1 MIINI
6 KIKTLGG
13 GDNKMSKGKKIV
25 KRIVI
30 LLIILLI
37 ICGIVLFVRSAI
49 RGATQSV
56 ITRSDTCGF
65 VKRQDLTSYSSFS
78 GQISSSDKLMVTAT
92 DPTLKVSKLNVKVG
106 DSVKA
111 GDILCEFDSK
121 KLQEKYDKMVKNS
134 EKVQGASQHSHDL
147 IVRNYD
153 KAKSERETMISKAQS
168 AYNTA
173 VSKRD
178 SAYEEFN
185 RMIDEYNDL
194 YGRQIDA
201 YNAWANTE
209 EGAHDK
215 EYKRQVLDDLSKEC
229 ALAEKNLNALESSL
243 PDLDSA
249 VSAANEAYSA
259 AVEKGDELLQSAQ
272 DALDDEKYSLDD
284 DFDDSQLEEL
294 REKIEKCTVIA
305 ERDGVVTEL
314 NISEGSVPE
323 SGNIMTIENTTDLI
337 VSGKVSEADILKVNE
352 GMEAEIKTSATE
364 DRIIKG
370 RVKRIEKIISS
381 GQAKYDTGGYTVEV
395 SVEEKDSGLLIGMSA
410 SVKII
415 LDRRDNVLSVPYN
428 AIRGGENEG
437 YFIYVA
443 IPQENDMY
451 SISKRK
457 VSKGFEGDFYTEIIS
472 GDIDDGD
479 IVLTDPMGVSEGD
492 LIPLSVPEE

>member
-1 MIINI
+1 
-6 KIKTLGG
+6 
-13 GDNKMSKGKKIV
+13 MSKGKKIV

-30 LLIILLI
+30 LLVILFIIG
-37 ICGIVLFVRSAI
+37 GIVLFVRSAI
-49 RGATQSV
+49 RGATQSIV
-56 ITRSDTCGF
+56 TRSDTCGF
-65 VKRQDLTSYSSFS
+65 VKRQDLTSYASFS
-78 GQISSSDKLMVTAT
+78 GQISSSDKLMVTA

-111 GDILCEFDSK
+111 GDILCEFDSR
-121 KLQEKYDKMVKNS
+121 KLQEQYDKLVKNS
-134 EKVQGASQHSHDL
+134 EKAQGASQHSHDL
-147 IVRNYD
+147 IVRSYN
-153 KAKSERETMISKAQS
+153 KAKSERDSLIAKAQS
-168 AYNTA
+168 SYNTA

-178 SAYEEFN
+178 SAYDTFN
-185 RMIDEYNDL
+185 KMIDEYNRL
-194 YGRQIDA
+194 YSLQVDA
-201 YNAWANTE
+201 YNAWAN
-209 EGAHDK
+209 AADDDPDK
-215 EYKRQVLDDLSKEC
+215 EYKRKVLDDISKEY
-229 ALAEKNLNALESSL
+229 AEAEKELKALEESL

-249 VSAANEAYSA
+249 VSAANEAYNA
-259 AVEKGDELLQSAQ
+259 AVETGDELLQKAQ
-272 DALDDEKYSLDD
+272 DALDDEKYSFDD
-284 DFDDSQLEEL
+284 DSDDSQLEEL
-294 REKIEKCTVIA
+294 RERIEKCTVRA

-337 VSGKVSEADILKVNE
+337 VAGKVSEADILKVNE

-370 RVKRIEKIISS
+370 RIKRIEKIISS
-381 GQAKYDTGGYTVEV
+381 GQARYDTGGYTVEV

-415 LDRRDNVLSVPYN
+415 LDKRENILSVPYN

-443 IPQENDMY
+443 TPQENDMY
-451 SISKRK
+451 SISKCK

-472 GDIDDGD
+472 GYVNEGD

-492 LIPLSVPEE
+492 IIPLSVPEE

>member
-1 MIINI
+1 MG
-6 KIKTLGG
+6 K
-13 GDNKMSKGKKIV
+13 SKKIV

-30 LLIILLI
+30 LLIIFLI
-37 ICGIVLFVRSAI
+37 IGGGVWFVRNAI
-49 RGATQSV
+49 RGATQKV
-56 ITRSDTCGF
+56 TTRSDTCGF

-78 GQISSSDKLMVTAT
+78 GQISSSDKLMVTA

-111 GDILCEFDSK
+111 GDVLCEFDSK
-121 KLQEKYDKMVKNS
+121 KLQEQYDKLVKNN
-134 EKVQGASQHSHDL
+134 EKAQGASQHSHDL
-147 IVRNYD
+147 IIRSYN
-153 KAKSERETMISKAQS
+153 KAKSERDSLIAKAKS
-168 AYNTA
+168 AYDTA

-178 SAYEEFN
+178 NAYNEYN
-185 RMIDEYNDL
+185 RMID
-194 YGRQIDA
+194 A
-201 YNAWANTE
+201 YNELSFRHTDAWNAWQNS
-209 EGAHDK
+209 ADADK
-215 EYKRQVLDDLSKEC
+215 ETTKAVYDAIDKEFKD
-229 ALAEKNLNALESSL
+229 AEKALNAFRDSL
-243 PDLDSA
+243 PDFDSA
-249 VSAANEAYSA
+249 VDAANEAYND
-259 AVEKGDELLQSAQ
+259 AVERGDELVQSAQ
-272 DALDDEKYSLDD
+272 DAIDNEKYSIS
-284 DFDDSQLEEL
+284 DDSADNQLEEL
-294 REKIEKCTVIA
+294 RERIDKCTVRA

-337 VSGKVSEADILKVNE
+337 VAGKVSEADILKVNE

-370 RVKRIEKIISS
+370 RIKRIEKIISS
-381 GQAKYDTGGYTVEV
+381 GQAKYDQGGYTVEV

-415 LDRRDNVLSVPYN
+415 LDKREDVLSVPYN

-443 IPQENDMY
+443 TPQENDVY

-457 VSKGFEGDFYTEIIS
+457 ISKGFEGDFYTEIIS
-472 GDIDDGD
+472 GDVNEGD
-479 IVLTDPMGVSEGD
+479 IVLTDPVGVSEGD

>member
-1 MIINI
+1 MGN
-6 KIKTLGG
+6 
-13 GDNKMSKGKKIV
+13 SKKII

-37 ICGIVLFVRSAI
+37 IGGGVLFVRNAI
-49 RGATQSV
+49 RGATQSIV
-56 ITRSDTCGF
+56 TRSDTCGF

-78 GQISSSDKLMVTAT
+78 GQISSSDKLMVTA

-111 GDILCEFDSK
+111 GDILCEFDSR
-121 KLQEKYDKMVKNS
+121 KLQDQYDKLVRNS

-147 IVRNYD
+147 IVRNYNKAQSEKD
-153 KAKSERETMISKAQS
+153 SLISKAKS
-168 AYNTA
+168 AYDTA

-178 SAYEEFN
+178 AAYDEYN
-185 RMIDEYNDL
+185 RMIDAYNEL
-194 YGRQIDA
+194 YSRQIDV
-201 YNAWANTE
+201 YNAWANTPDD
-209 EGAHDK
+209 AHNK
-215 EYKRQVLDDLSKEC
+215 ESMKMELDALENEFKE
-229 ALAEKNLNALESSL
+229 AEKELAAFQESL
-243 PDLDSA
+243 PGFDSA
-249 VSAANEAYSA
+249 VDAASEAYNA
-259 AVEKGDELLQSAQ
+259 AVEKGDELIQSAQ
-272 DALDDEKYSLDD
+272 DALDNEKYTVSDD
-284 DFDDSQLEEL
+284 SGDSQLEEL
-294 REKIEKCTVIA
+294 RERIEKCTVRA

-323 SGNIMTIENTTDLI
+323 SGNIMTIENTSELI

-364 DRIIKG
+364 DRIIRG
-370 RVKRIEKIISS
+370 RIKRIEKIISS
-381 GQAKYDTGGYTVEV
+381 GKAKYETGGYTVEV

-415 LDRRDNVLSVPYN
+415 LDKREDVLSVPYD

-437 YFIYVA
+437 YFIFVA
-443 IPQENDMY
+443 TPQENDMY

-457 VSKGFEGDFYTEIIS
+457 ISKGFEGDYYTEIIS
-472 GDIDDGD
+472 GYVNEGD
-479 IVLTDPMGVSEGD
+479 IVLTDPVGVSDGD

>member
-1 MIINI
+1 MG
-6 KIKTLGG
+6 K
-13 GDNKMSKGKKIV
+13 SKKII

-37 ICGIVLFVRSAI
+37 IGGGVLFVRNAI
-49 RGATQSV
+49 RSATQSV
-56 ITRSDTCGF
+56 VTPSDTCGF

-78 GQISSSDKLMVTAT
+78 GQISSSDKLMVTA

-121 KLQEKYDKMVKNS
+121 KLQDQYDKLVRNS

-147 IVRNYD
+147 IVRNYNKAQSERD
-153 KAKSERETMISKAQS
+153 SIIAKAKSS
-168 AYNTA
+168 YDTA

-178 SAYEEFN
+178 AAYDEYN

-194 YGRQIDA
+194 YSRQIDA
-201 YNAWANTE
+201 YNAWANTPDD
-209 EGAHDK
+209 AHDK
-215 EYKRQVLDDLSKEC
+215 DKKKMELDALEKEFKE
-229 ALAEKNLNALESSL
+229 AEKELSALQDSL
-243 PDLDSA
+243 PEFDQA
-249 VSAANEAYSA
+249 VDVANEAYNS
-259 AVEKGDELLQSAQ
+259 AVERGDELIQSAQ
-272 DALDDEKYSLDD
+272 DALDDEKYNVSDNSE
-284 DFDDSQLEEL
+284 DSQLEEL
-294 REKIEKCTVIA
+294 RDRIEKCIVRA

-323 SGNIMTIENTTDLI
+323 SGNIMTIENTSELI

-370 RVKRIEKIISS
+370 RIKRIEKIISS
-381 GQAKYDTGGYTVEV
+381 GKAKYETGGYTVEV

-415 LDRRDNVLSVPYN
+415 LDKREDVLSVPYD

-443 IPQENDMY
+443 TPQENDMY

-472 GDIDDGD
+472 GYVNEGD
-479 IVLTDPMGVSEGD
+479 IVLTDPMGIADGD

>member
-1 MIINI
+1 MG
-6 KIKTLGG
+6 K
-13 GDNKMSKGKKIV
+13 SKKIV

-30 LLIILLI
+30 LLIIFLI
-37 ICGIVLFVRSAI
+37 IGGGVWFVRNAI
-49 RGATQSV
+49 RGATQKV
-56 ITRSDTCGF
+56 TTRSDTCGF

-78 GQISSSDKLMVTAT
+78 GQISSSDKLMVTA

-111 GDILCEFDSK
+111 GDVLCEFDSK
-121 KLQEKYDKMVKNS
+121 KLQEQYDKLVKNN
-134 EKVQGASQHSHDL
+134 EKAQGASQHSHDL
-147 IVRNYD
+147 IIRSYN
-153 KAKSERETMISKAQS
+153 KAKSERDSLIAKAKS
-168 AYNTA
+168 AYDTA

-178 SAYEEFN
+178 NAYNEYN
-185 RMIDEYNDL
+185 RMID
-194 YGRQIDA
+194 A
-201 YNAWANTE
+201 YNELSFRHTDAWNAWQNS
-209 EGAHDK
+209 ADADK
-215 EYKRQVLDDLSKEC
+215 ETTKAVYDAIDKEFKD
-229 ALAEKNLNALESSL
+229 AEKALNAFRDSL
-243 PDLDSA
+243 PDFDSA
-249 VSAANEAYSA
+249 VDAANEAYND
-259 AVEKGDELLQSAQ
+259 AVERGDELVQSAQ
-272 DALDDEKYSLDD
+272 DAIDNEKYSIS
-284 DFDDSQLEEL
+284 DDSADNQLEEL
-294 REKIEKCTVIA
+294 RERIEKCTVRA

-337 VSGKVSEADILKVNE
+337 VAGKVSEADILKVNE

-370 RVKRIEKIISS
+370 RIKRIEKIISS
-381 GQAKYDTGGYTVEV
+381 GQAKYDQGGYTVEV

-415 LDRRDNVLSVPYN
+415 LDKREDVLSVPYN

-443 IPQENDMY
+443 TPQENDVY

-457 VSKGFEGDFYTEIIS
+457 ISKGFEGDFYTEIIS
-472 GDIDDGD
+472 GDVNEGD
-479 IVLTDPMGVSEGD
+479 IVLTDPVGVSEGD

>member
-1 MIINI
+1 MGN
-6 KIKTLGG
+6 
-13 GDNKMSKGKKIV
+13 SKKII

-37 ICGIVLFVRSAI
+37 IGGGVLFVRNAI
-49 RGATQSV
+49 RGATQSIV
-56 ITRSDTCGF
+56 TRSDTCGF

-78 GQISSSDKLMVTAT
+78 GQISSSDKLMVTA

-111 GDILCEFDSK
+111 GDILCEFDSR
-121 KLQEKYDKMVKNS
+121 KLQDQYDKLVRNS

-147 IVRNYD
+147 IVRNYNKALSEKD
-153 KAKSERETMISKAQS
+153 SLISKAKS
-168 AYNTA
+168 AYDTA

-178 SAYEEFN
+178 AAYDEYN
-185 RMIDEYNDL
+185 RMIDAYNEL
-194 YGRQIDA
+194 YSRQIDV
-201 YNAWANTE
+201 YNAWANTSDD
-209 EGAHDK
+209 AHNK
-215 EYKRQVLDDLSKEC
+215 ESMKMELDALENEFKE
-229 ALAEKNLNALESSL
+229 AEKELAAFQESL
-243 PDLDSA
+243 PGFDSA
-249 VSAANEAYSA
+249 VDAASEAYNA
-259 AVEKGDELLQSAQ
+259 AVEKGDELIQSAQ
-272 DALDDEKYSLDD
+272 DALDNEKYTVSDD
-284 DFDDSQLEEL
+284 SGDSQLEEL
-294 REKIEKCTVIA
+294 RERIEKCTVRA

-323 SGNIMTIENTTDLI
+323 SGNIMTIENTSELI

-364 DRIIKG
+364 DRIIRG
-370 RVKRIEKIISS
+370 RIKRIEKIISS
-381 GQAKYDTGGYTVEV
+381 GKAKYETGGYTVEV

-415 LDRRDNVLSVPYN
+415 LDKREDVLSVPYD

-437 YFIYVA
+437 YFIFVA
-443 IPQENDMY
+443 TPQENDMY

-457 VSKGFEGDFYTEIIS
+457 ISKGFEGDYYTEIIS
-472 GDIDDGD
+472 GYVNEGD
-479 IVLTDPMGVSEGD
+479 IVLTDPVGVSDGD

>member
-1 MIINI
+1 MGN
-6 KIKTLGG
+6 
-13 GDNKMSKGKKIV
+13 SKKII

-37 ICGIVLFVRSAI
+37 IGGGVLFVRNAI
-49 RGATQSV
+49 RGATQSIV
-56 ITRSDTCGF
+56 TRSDTCGF

-78 GQISSSDKLMVTAT
+78 GQISSSDKLMVTA

-121 KLQEKYDKMVKNS
+121 KLQDQYDKLVRNS

-147 IVRNYD
+147 IVRNYNKAQSEKD
-153 KAKSERETMISKAQS
+153 SLISKAKS
-168 AYNTA
+168 AYDTA

-178 SAYEEFN
+178 AAYDEYN
-185 RMIDEYNDL
+185 RMIDAYNEL
-194 YGRQIDA
+194 YSRQIDV
-201 YNAWANTE
+201 YNAWANTPDD
-209 EGAHDK
+209 AHNK
-215 EYKRQVLDDLSKEC
+215 ESMKMELDALENEFKE
-229 ALAEKNLNALESSL
+229 AEKELAAFQESL
-243 PDLDSA
+243 PGFDSA
-249 VSAANEAYSA
+249 VDAASEAYNA
-259 AVEKGDELLQSAQ
+259 AVEKGDELIQSAQ
-272 DALDDEKYSLDD
+272 DALDNEKYTVSDD
-284 DFDDSQLEEL
+284 SGDSQLEEL
-294 REKIEKCTVIA
+294 RERIEKCIVRA

-323 SGNIMTIENTTDLI
+323 SGNIMTIENTSELI

-364 DRIIKG
+364 DRIIRG
-370 RVKRIEKIISS
+370 RIKRIEKIISS
-381 GQAKYDTGGYTVEV
+381 GKAKYETGGYTVEV

-415 LDRRDNVLSVPYN
+415 LDKREDVLSVPYD

-443 IPQENDMY
+443 TPQENDMY

-457 VSKGFEGDFYTEIIS
+457 ISKGFEGDYYTEIIS
-472 GDIDDGD
+472 GYVNEGD
-479 IVLTDPMGVSEGD
+479 IVLTDPVGVADGD

>member
-1 MIINI
+1 MG
-6 KIKTLGG
+6 K
-13 GDNKMSKGKKIV
+13 SKKII

-37 ICGIVLFVRSAI
+37 IGGIVLFVRSAI

-56 ITRSDTCGF
+56 VTRSDTCGF

-78 GQISSSDKLMVTAT
+78 GQISSSDKLMVTA

-121 KLQEKYDKMVKNS
+121 KLKDQYDKLVKNS
-134 EKVQGASQHSHDL
+134 EKAQGASQHSHDL
-147 IVRNYD
+147 IVRNYNKAQTERD
-153 KAKSERETMISKAQS
+153 SIIAKAKS
-168 AYNTA
+168 AYDTA
-173 VSKRD
+173 VSKRAA
-178 SAYEEFN
+178 AYDEYN
-185 RMIDEYNDL
+185 RMIDAYNDL
-194 YGRQIDA
+194 YSRQIDA
-201 YNAWANTE
+201 YNAWANTADD
-209 EGAHDK
+209 AHDK
-215 EYKRQVLDDLSKEC
+215 DKKKMELDALEKEFKE
-229 ALAEKNLNALESSL
+229 AEKELAAFQESL
-243 PDLDSA
+243 PGFDQA
-249 VSAANEAYSA
+249 VDAANESYNS
-259 AVEKGDELLQSAQ
+259 AVEQGEELVQSAQ
-272 DALDDEKYSLDD
+272 DALDNEKYTVTDD
-284 DFDDSQLEEL
+284 YEDSQLEEL
-294 REKIEKCTVIA
+294 RERIEKCTVIA

-323 SGNIMTIENTTDLI
+323 SGNIMTIENTSELI

-370 RVKRIEKIISS
+370 RIKRIEKIISS
-381 GQAKYDTGGYTVEV
+381 GKAKYETGGYTVEV
-395 SVEEKDSGLLIGMSA
+395 SVEDKDSGLLIGMSA

-415 LDRRDNVLSVPYN
+415 LDKREDVLSVPYD

-443 IPQENDMY
+443 TPQENDMY

-472 GDIDDGD
+472 GYVNEGD
-479 IVLTDPMGVSEGD
+479 IVLTDPVGVADGD

>member
-1 MIINI
+1 MGN
-6 KIKTLGG
+6 
-13 GDNKMSKGKKIV
+13 SKKII

-37 ICGIVLFVRSAI
+37 IGGGVLFVRNAI
-49 RGATQSV
+49 RGATQSIV
-56 ITRSDTCGF
+56 TRSDTCGF

-78 GQISSSDKLMVTAT
+78 GQISSSDKLMVTA

-111 GDILCEFDSK
+111 GDILCEFDSR
-121 KLQEKYDKMVKNS
+121 KLQDQYDKLVRNS

-147 IVRNYD
+147 IVRNYNKALSEKD
-153 KAKSERETMISKAQS
+153 SLISKAKS
-168 AYNTA
+168 AYDTA

-178 SAYEEFN
+178 AAYDEYN
-185 RMIDEYNDL
+185 RMIDAYNEL
-194 YGRQIDA
+194 YSRQIDV
-201 YNAWANTE
+201 YNAWANTPDD
-209 EGAHDK
+209 AHNK
-215 EYKRQVLDDLSKEC
+215 ESMKMELDALEKEFKE
-229 ALAEKNLNALESSL
+229 AEKELAAFQESL
-243 PDLDSA
+243 PGFDSA
-249 VSAANEAYSA
+249 VDAASEAYNA
-259 AVEKGDELLQSAQ
+259 AVEKGDELIQSAQ
-272 DALDDEKYSLDD
+272 DALDNEKYTVSDD
-284 DFDDSQLEEL
+284 SGDSQLEEL
-294 REKIEKCTVIA
+294 RERIEKCTVRA

-323 SGNIMTIENTTDLI
+323 SGNIMTIENTSELI

-364 DRIIKG
+364 DRIIRG

-381 GQAKYDTGGYTVEV
+381 GKAKYETGGYTVEV
-395 SVEEKDSGLLIGMSA
+395 SVEEKDCGLLIGMSA

-415 LDRRDNVLSVPYN
+415 LDKREDVLSVPYD

-437 YFIYVA
+437 YFIFVA
-443 IPQENDMY
+443 TPQENDMY

-457 VSKGFEGDFYTEIIS
+457 ISKGFEGDYYTEIIS
-472 GDIDDGD
+472 GYVNEGD
-479 IVLTDPMGVSEGD
+479 IVLTDPVGVSDGD